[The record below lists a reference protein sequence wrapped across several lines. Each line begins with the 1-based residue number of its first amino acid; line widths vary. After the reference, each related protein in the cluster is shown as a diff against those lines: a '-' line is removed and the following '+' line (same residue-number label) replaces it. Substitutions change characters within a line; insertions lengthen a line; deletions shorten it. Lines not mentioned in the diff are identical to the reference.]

1 MSAKGKWRLAA
12 SLALSFLA
20 MPLFASTWPSGYD
33 DPGVLDLL
41 VGTWEIRQADGEW
54 SQVELPVSW
63 EDLEER
69 REIRV
74 RRQVRLPADWTESR
88 EEPLGLLIGPSLD
101 SACAGGFGD
110 RESAEPV
117 SWKDL
122 RPLHRGVLE
131 VPAAA
136 RAGKEVTLLV
146 ICHYAAPIT
155 GSNYPSGP
163 LGGRAL
169 LGNRELL
176 ERILERDR
184 LQARLHLTPAAILT
198 GLLLAIGL
206 YHLQF
211 FRQRSQART
220 HLWFGLL
227 AMTAAAFT
235 LLTFFAGD
243 LLGGFPRHH
252 RAIGVLAHLML
263 VLTVEF
269 FWALVGR
276 PVDRPWRIF
285 QGANGLLAFALVL
298 VPAVPWWSYL
308 RFCRWGLCLVLF
320 GALAWKTLDRLR
332 GHEASMTPTLWLA
345 GIGVPAAVVA
355 EGAARTLGLFDLW
368 LLPLMAFSCLGL
380 AMVLSLSNR
389 FSRVHLELDEM
400 RLRLEQKAEERT
412 EELAQTHER
421 LRSEVAERQLVDEAL
436 HMLERAVEQSIDG
449 IAVTDLAGSTQFL
462 NAAWAEMHE
471 HDVFDVLGYELGLFH
486 TLEQMQAEVYPLMS
500 VVREKGAFQG
510 EVGHRKKSGGTFPTW
525 TSVTLLLDESNDPV
539 GMVFIARDISDRREA
554 AEEQLRLET
563 RARQAEKLESL
574 AVLASGIAHDFNNLL
589 TGILGSTGLALRE
602 VEGTSRS
609 VVTDRLRQIET
620 AAERAASLSDQLLS
634 YAGEEQLTLRPLDL
648 NELVEEQRGA
658 MDELVPD
665 EITLQFQL
673 KEGLAPIDMD
683 SAQIRQVLLQLV
695 RNGVEAMDGQEGV
708 LTIRTSSVNA
718 WASYFEGAFPPDGLE
733 PGPYVFFE
741 VSDSGRGLDESTRAR
756 MFDPFFSTKAPGRGL
771 GLATTLGIIR
781 AHRGAIKVYSAPG
794 RGTTFEVLFPAS
806 SREVL
811 GATGEVRLKN
821 WQSSG
826 TILVVDDEELVREV
840 AEDILTRHGFEVLA
854 VADGASALK
863 SYRER
868 QADILGVLLDLTMPG
883 MDGEETFHEIRAID
897 PEAKILLMSGYSQK
911 RARKRLEGQ
920 GLTGFLHKP
929 FRPSELIQK
938 VREALPAAESRSSEE
953 PG

>member
-1 MSAKGKWRLAA
+1 MNTRVVWV
-12 SLALSFLA
+12 ALGWLVASFLPVVA
-20 MPLFASTWPSGYD
+20 LASFWPSGYD
-33 DPGVLDLL
+33 TPGILDL
-41 VGTWEIRQADGEW
+41 VGTWDVQQADGAW
-54 SQVELPVSW
+54 RQLELPVSW
-63 EDLEER
+63 EGLGEG
-69 REIRV
+69 REVRV
-74 RRQVRLPADWTESR
+74 RRRVVLPAEWYAGTDV
-88 EEPLGLLIGPSLD
+88 PIGLLVGPSLD
-101 SACAGGFGD
+101 SACAGGFAAGD
-110 RESAEPV
+110 IAMVESP
-117 SWKDL
+117 WKDL
-122 RPLHRGVLE
+122 RPLHRGIVE
-131 VPAAA
+131 IPGAA
-136 RAGKEVTLLV
+136 RAGGEISIFLV
-146 ICHYAAPIT
+146 CHFARPIT
-155 GSNYPSGP
+155 GSVHPSGP
-163 LGGRAL
+163 FGGRVL
-169 LGNRELL
+169 LGNLDLL
-176 ERILERDR
+176 SRILERDR
-184 LQARLHLTPAAILT
+184 LEARLRLTPAAILT

-211 FRQRSQART
+211 FRQRSQAHT

-235 LLTFFAGD
+235 LLTFFGDD
-243 LLGGFPRHH
+243 LLGGFPQHH
-252 RAIGVLAHLML
+252 RSVGVISHLML

-269 FWALVGR
+269 FWALIGR
-276 PVDRPWRIF
+276 PVGRPWRIF

-298 VPAVPWWSYL
+298 LPAMPWSSYL
-308 RFCRWGLCLVLF
+308 QLLRWGLCLLLF
-320 GALAWKTLDRLR
+320 GALVGMTLGRLR
-332 GHEASMTPTLWLA
+332 SQEAPMTPTLWLA

-355 EGAARTLGLFDLW
+355 EAAARSLGGLDLW
-368 LLPLMAFSCLGL
+368 LLPLTAFSGLGL

-412 EELAQTHER
+412 EELARTHER

-436 HMLERAVEQSIDG
+436 RMLERAVEQSIDG
-449 IAVTDLAGSTQFL
+449 MAVTDLAGSTQFL
-462 NAAWAEMHE
+462 NAAWAAMHE
-471 HDVFDVLGYELGLFH
+471 HDVFDVLGYELSLFH
-486 TLEQMQAEVYPLMS
+486 TLEQMQAEVYPLMA

-510 EVGHRKKSGGTFPTW
+510 EVGHRKKTGETFPTW
-525 TSVTLLLDESNDPV
+525 TSVTLLLDESNEPV
-539 GMVFIARDISDRREA
+539 GMVFIARDVSDRRQA

-602 VEGTSRS
+602 VEGESQA
-609 VVTDRLRQIET
+609 VKDRLQQIET

-648 NELVEEQRGA
+648 NQLVTEQRSA
-658 MDELVPD
+658 LEELVPG
-665 EITLQFQL
+665 EATLQFQL
-673 KEGLAPIDMD
+673 KEGLAPVDID
-683 SAQIRQVLLQLV
+683 AGQIRQVLLQLV
-695 RNGVEAMDGQEGV
+695 RNGVEAMGGQEGV

-718 WASYFEGAFPPDGLE
+718 WASYFEGAFPPEGLE

-741 VSDSGRGLDESTRAR
+741 VSDSGLGLDEATRAR
-756 MFDPFFSTKAPGRGL
+756 MFDPFFSTKSPGRGL

-794 RGTTFEVLFPAS
+794 RGSTFEVLFPAS

-854 VADGASALK
+854 VPDGPSALVR
-863 SYRER
+863 YRER
-868 QADILGVLLDLTMPG
+868 EGEILGVLLDLTMPG

-897 PEAKILLMSGYSQK
+897 PEAKIVLMSGYSQK

-929 FRPSELIQK
+929 FRPSELVQK
-938 VREALPAAESRSSEE
+938 VREVLPAAERESSED